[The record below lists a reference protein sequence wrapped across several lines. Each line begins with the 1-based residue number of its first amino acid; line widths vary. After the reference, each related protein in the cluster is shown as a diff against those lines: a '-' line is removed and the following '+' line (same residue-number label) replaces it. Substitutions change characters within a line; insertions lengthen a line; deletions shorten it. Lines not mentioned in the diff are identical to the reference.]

1 MDRDIIEDFKENY
14 LKSFE
19 TNKTPVLRA
28 DPPVIVEELDDCTNP
43 FLNENNKLLE
53 DEKNPFLDHYLNQ
66 SNNPFDCDEKD
77 LNNQII
83 PNGEI
88 VIYLF

>member
-1 MDRDIIEDFKENY
+1 MIA
-14 LKSFE
+14 L
-19 TNKTPVLRA
+19 
-28 DPPVIVEELDDCTNP
+28 NP
-43 FLNENNKLLE
+43 FLNENNNFLE